1 MGMNVNVN
9 LKRFGD
15 RYYAG
20 INKPGARESSHET
33 PLQALRRWIH
43 VVGLDIRRYQEGE
56 ITFEQLSERTG
67 ISELDLLHIVEVE
80 TLLPP
85 LTSGSG
91 KNTLN

>member
-1 MGMNVNVN
+1 MHTHIT
-9 LKRFGD
+9 LKRVGD
-15 RYYAG
+15 RYIAG
-20 INKPGARESSHET
+20 IDEPGARESSHET
-33 PLQALRRWIH
+33 PLQALKRWIH

-67 ISELDLLHIVEVE
+67 ISELDLLHMVEVE

-85 LTSGSG
+85 LKHGYG